1 MRPGKSI
8 MKATKN
14 LMSRVK
20 GERPCW
26 TRRCEDANG
35 CQIAALKND
44 MILLYTNNHSVSEVG
59 KEEVLCVSMNCIVYN
74 NVSIFLSSGWHA
86 NNWYLKEFFKHVIQT
101 RENCPI
107 FSSWLAY
114 KSDWLRSGLMR
125 QGPEVVAVVKLW
137 SKFTICHAGKKWNS
151 FDR

>member
-44 MILLYTNNHSVSEVG
+44 MIFVSNHSVTEVAI
-59 KEEVLCVSMNCIVYN
+59 EQVLCINELHCLQQC
-74 NVSIFLSSGWHA
+74 IFLSSGWHA
-86 NNWYLKEFFKHVIQT
+86 NNWYLKEFKTNMSFKHVKIAQYSPHDLHT
-101 RENCPI
+101 NQI
-107 FSSWLAY
+107 
-114 KSDWLRSGLMR
+114 G
-125 QGPEVVAVVKLW
+125 
-137 SKFTICHAGKKWNS
+137 
-151 FDR
+151 

>member
-1 MRPGKSI
+1 MVGLHRLKGDDLFQETYGKTLWETRFWCKRSRQLTLFHCFFLNWYLSRHCWRNLQNIMRPGKSI

-44 MILLYTNNHSVSEVG
+44 MILLYTNNHSVSEVAI
-59 KEEVLCVSMNCIVYN
+59 EQVLCINELHCLQQRI
-74 NVSIFLSSGWHA
+74 
-86 NNWYLKEFFKHVIQT
+86 YLFVF
-101 RENCPI
+101 R
-107 FSSWLAY
+107 LAC
-114 KSDWLRSGLMR
+114 KQLVPQR
-125 QGPEVVAVVKLW
+125 
-137 SKFTICHAGKKWNS
+137 I
-151 FDR
+151 